1 MCTPCVLYDHLT
13 IVIRH
18 VRCTDY
24 GVRTTVYSSYENDTT
39 PQGRGDHLPAVSSRS
54 THCCAR
60 HSEDRNDAPHA
71 PPIHH
76 TPHHVHRSP
85 DRNYSAA
92 HLSIKPSPKSLGRA
106 SYHRN
111 KRTPRVVGT
120 LAAHRAHAR
129 PQAAASGARLSG
141 SSSAATRRPPPQAG
155 RSRQSRSPA
164 CRPGSRRSP
173 RTVSM
178 TRGEREREQ
187 GGRAGR
193 ESSEREQWRERE

>member
-1 MCTPCVLYDHLT
+1 MSASRVFYTYRHIPSSITIKYKYRISPTTRPGHARYSYICYTVCTPCVLYDHLT

-24 GVRTTVYSSYENDTT
+24 GVRTSTVYSSYENDTT

-54 THCCAR
+54 THCCVLD
-60 HSEDRNDAPHA
+60 SEDRNDAPHA

-129 PQAAASGARLSG
+129 ARG
-141 SSSAATRRPPPQAG
+141 TA
-155 RSRQSRSPA
+155 
-164 CRPGSRRSP
+164 
-173 RTVSM
+173 
-178 TRGEREREQ
+178 
-187 GGRAGR
+187 
-193 ESSEREQWRERE
+193 